1 MNIAVQ
7 SLSRTTHLL
16 ALMKKGDDAFNARDF
31 AGMKAVHHPQMV
43 THMGGPE
50 PIRGQPAH
58 AEAMKAMIGT
68 FPDCHVTNDPYP
80 IQFGSGDWTTVVT
93 RSKGTFTGKMILPG
107 GKVIAP
113 TGKKVR
119 HQLHH
124 NCEVGR
130 RPARRR
136 VRVLGLRPAGATA
149 WDRLAPKADGIRGGS
164 IHSGRCGEP
173 LSQSRTKFG
182 N

>member
-31 AGMKAVHHPQMV
+31 SAMKVVHHPQMV

-93 RSKGTFTGKMILPG
+93 RSKGTFTGKMLLPG

-113 TGKKVR
+113 TGKKFDINFTTTAKWDGDLLVEEFVFWDSALQAQ
-119 HQLHH
+119 QL
-124 NCEVGR
+124 
-130 RPARRR
+130 
-136 VRVLGLRPAGATA
+136 
-149 WDRLAPKADGIRGGS
+149 GIA
-164 IHSGRCGEP
+164 
-173 LSQSRTKFG
+173 
-182 N
+182 